1 MNLRSITD
9 RAFYSEWAILRYSP
23 EPKFWRISMPRK
35 LQVAAA
41 VALAVV
47 FTTPPGRAQRAD
59 AETGL
64 STASAAL
71 ACNVVLDDMSRQ
83 QTALA
88 VNCRLYE

>member
-1 MNLRSITD
+1 
-9 RAFYSEWAILRYSP
+9 
-23 EPKFWRISMPRK
+23 MPRK

-41 VALAVV
+41 IALAVV
-47 FTTPPGRAQRAD
+47 FTTPPGRAQLAD
-59 AETGL
+59 AETRL

-71 ACNVVLDDMSRQ
+71 ARNVVLDDMSRQ